1 MLNNILQIAFISK
14 LVYYYEVWST
24 RSPVRLED
32 GRSSSVADSREAY
45 IVEVGIGEGWNTDVL
60 RLGTTWKMLLNE
72 QQR

>member
-1 MLNNILQIAFISK
+1 MPI
-14 LVYYYEVWST
+14 T
-24 RSPVRLED
+24 RVTRLLARRARAQRMVR
-32 GRSSSVADSREAY
+32 GVQGVEAY

>member
-1 MLNNILQIAFISK
+1 MFVFYVCSK
-14 LVYYYEVWST
+14 N
-24 RSPVRLED
+24 SPPNCAR
-32 GRSSSVADSREAY
+32 GRAVNVSDEAYIYFY

>member
-1 MLNNILQIAFISK
+1 MKIM
-14 LVYYYEVWST
+14 T
-24 RSPVRLED
+24 
-32 GRSSSVADSREAY
+32 SSDIEESYGDEAY